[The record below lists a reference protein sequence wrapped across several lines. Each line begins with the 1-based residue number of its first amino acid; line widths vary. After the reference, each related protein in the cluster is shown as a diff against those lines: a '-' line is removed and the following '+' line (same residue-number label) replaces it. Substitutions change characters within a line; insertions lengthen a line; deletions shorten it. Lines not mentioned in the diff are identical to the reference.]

1 MMCWIKI
8 YGTNYTNLLD
18 IRQDSCCKSLAN
30 KDRRGNPIV
39 VQSMVHV
46 DPSSVKKQCWA
57 IFERNNRTSSCG
69 FRAST
74 SCLKLIRSINGKSNT
89 LYTRRD
95 K

>member
-39 VQSMVHV
+39 VQSMVPNNV
-46 DPSSVKKQCWA
+46 DPSSVKNSAGQYSKEIIELA
-57 IFERNNRTSSCG
+57 HAGLELVRV
-69 FRAST
+69 A
-74 SCLKLIRSINGKSNT
+74 
-89 LYTRRD
+89 
-95 K
+95 